1 MANGDGAGGAPS
13 FAPEPEFGEEAA
25 RGYRQEYLQN
35 PSIQSVIPGE
45 LPFPPDTPLD
55 KSKFAPEEYNLYAPR
70 PYVDPNLDS
79 RTAAVQ
85 KNRQTILDAMS
96 RDVSSVPLPRLTPS
110 DTEVEEPLRLQDN
123 VSKIVKQASET
134 ARPLDF
140 PGMAAAGARTISG
153 AASMFGVPTVPR
165 AIEEGAAQKAQ
176 VDDRIRASTAATFRE
191 SGLPGFMAPQYGI
204 YPPNY
209 ADMIADAVG
218 SGKIT
223 DKQAAAALANFDKFK
238 RNTSLGVAYGKEEF
252 LAEQTAN
259 KLENDARRQ
268 GFTEEAIAKTNQ
280 AYDVAEQKLAESKQ
294 QYEQRRA
301 QFEVD
306 LQKRRADMDAL
317 DSEIRATKIE
327 PMSYFSKDNVWAGI
341 LSALSVAVG
350 AFAQGYSGG
359 KVPNTALQLM
369 NAAIERD
376 LEAQKANLAAKGRA
390 LEYKRSLYGMA
401 REALGDDRQAF
412 EYSKGLMYEQL
423 QNAATKIAN
432 EARGKEAQLGAME
445 IANAAGAAK
454 EQARLNTQAMYVQM
468 REAAEDNVRRQQAA
482 HAAWLVGK
490 EERELKRRE
499 RLATVNKKE
508 AEAALA
514 RSDAGTPLEGGWTM
528 AKKGAE
534 KLYSGRLFAAYD
546 SSGKEIEANP
556 GFMPA
561 TTPEVADKV
570 RKQLGSYDKMIGILS
585 KSLQLP
591 EIGAGGKAQL
601 AFTDTP
607 YVSPS
612 ESAEYKRLRAEF
624 LSTYKEMN
632 ELGALDSG
640 VERVGKDAGPL
651 TAANNREVAR
661 KMIQE
666 LVQAREKRVTEV
678 GGVPGELGFVQN
690 QPAIKIDLVPSA
702 AKPGVSFTPSKK

>member
-13 FAPEPEFGEEAA
+13 FAPEPEVGEAA
-25 RGYRQEYLQN
+25 ARRYRQQYLSD
-35 PSIQSVIPGE
+35 PTIQSVMPDE
-45 LPFPPDTPLD
+45 LPFPPA
-55 KSKFAPEEYNLYAPR
+55 APAQPSAPATVNEPVANAALR
-70 PYVDPNLDS
+70 
-79 RTAAVQ
+79 AAVE
-85 KNRQTILDAMS
+85 KEGDAIARGVAS
-96 RDVSSVPLPRLTPS
+96 FKAPYDVPRYSLT
-110 DTEVEEPLRLQDN
+110 DEEA
-123 VSKIVKQASET
+123 KQAFAEQPLALRNRLSEVIQQT
-134 ARPLDF
+134 AEASRPLDF
-140 PGMAAAGARTISG
+140 TGMATAGARTIRG
-153 AASMFGVPTVPR
+153 AASMFGAPTVQR
-165 AIEEGAAQKAQ
+165 AIEEGAAQKAL

-218 SGKIT
+218 SGKIN

-252 LAEQTAN
+252 LAEQTAQ

-376 LEAQKANLAAKGRA
+376 LEAQKANLAAKGRS

-423 QNAATKIAN
+423 QNTATKIAN
-432 EARGKEAQLGAME
+432 EARSKEAQLAATE

-454 EQARLNTQAMYVQM
+454 EQARLNTQAMYVRM
-468 REAAEDNVRRQQAA
+468 REDAEDNLRRQRAA
-482 HAAWLVGK
+482 HAAWLAGK

-499 RLATVNKKE
+499 RLATVDKKE
-508 AEAALA
+508 AEAVLA
-514 RSDAGTPLEGGWTM
+514 RSEAGAPLGGGWNF

-534 KLYSGRLFAAYD
+534 QRFDGRLFATYD
-546 SSGKEIEANP
+546 SEGKELAKSP
-556 GFMPA
+556 GFM
-561 TTPEVADKV
+561 VALGGEAAVKA
-570 RKQLGSYDKMIGILS
+570 RSQLAGIDNLIGNLRQ
-585 KSLQLP
+585 SLKLP
-591 EIGAGGKAQL
+591 EIGLSGKAQL
-601 AFTDTP
+601 ALSGSP
-607 YVSPS
+607 YLSPS
-612 ESAEYKRLRAEF
+612 DSDKWKRLTADF
-624 LSTYKEMN
+624 ALSTKEATN
-632 ELGALDSG
+632 SGALDKQVLEVSG
-640 VERVGKDAGPL
+640 KLGPYES
-651 TAANNREVAR
+651 ADNRAVA
-661 KMIQE
+661 KEMIQQLVRRRNE
-666 LVQAREKRVTEV
+666 LLTSFGA
-678 GGVPGELGFVQN
+678 VPGELETVNN
-690 QPAIKIDLVPSA
+690 QPVIRLKPQTA
-702 AKPGVSFTPSKK
+702 AQQTGVDFEPSK

>member
-13 FAPEPEFGEEAA
+13 FASGPEFGEEAA
-25 RGYRQEYLQN
+25 RRYRQEYLQN
-35 PSIQSVIPGE
+35 PSIQSVMPVE
-45 LPFPPDTPLD
+45 LPFPPATPLD
-55 KSKFAPEEYNLYAPR
+55 KSKFAPEEYNLYAPQ

-140 PGMAAAGARTISG
+140 AGMATAGARTIGG
-153 AASMFGVPTVPR
+153 AVSMFGVPTVPR
-165 AIEEGAAQKAQ
+165 AIEEGAAQRAQ

-218 SGKIT
+218 SGKIN

-482 HAAWLVGK
+482 HAAWLAGK

-499 RLATVNKKE
+499 RLATVDKKE

-514 RSDAGTPLEGGWTM
+514 RSEAGGQLDGGWAF

-534 KLYSGRLFAAYD
+534 QKFDGRLFATYD
-546 SSGKEIEANP
+546 SEGNEVAKSP
-556 GFMPA
+556 GFM
-561 TTPEVADKV
+561 VALGGEAAVKARNQLAGIDSLIGNLRESLELPKV
-570 RKQLGSYDKMIGILS
+570 GLT
-585 KSLQLP
+585 
-591 EIGAGGKAQL
+591 GKAQL
-601 AFTDTP
+601 AVSDTP
-607 YVSPS
+607 YLSP
-612 ESAEYKRLRAEF
+612 ADNDKYKKLTSLFA
-624 LSTYKEMN
+624 LNLKEASN
-632 ELGALDSG
+632 SGALDKQVLEVSG
-640 VERVGKDAGPL
+640 KVGPFDSVDNHAAAKQIIQQLVRRRNELL
-651 TAANNREVAR
+651 TSFGA
-661 KMIQE
+661 
-666 LVQAREKRVTEV
+666 
-678 GGVPGELGFVQN
+678 VPGELATVNN
-690 QPAIKIDLVPSA
+690 QPVIKLEQQTA
-702 AKPGVSFTPSKK
+702 AQQSRVSFTPSKK